1 MQNLVIGKT
10 GACIF
15 PLNPDFIESRLL
27 QNCSAAHPYLYGWS
41 VAASLAGARPH
52 GAGWGLTERMARGS
66 PERAAHPVQAQRPPV
81 RSATFHGE
89 AEARLAEP
97 PRCQMRLVPSPC
109 TVDVPMWATL
119 QEIGEAPRNHVL
131 KIMSAFALLAG
142 IAKAAPDIVRE
153 VDERRKEF
161 RHRKG

>member
-1 MQNLVIGKT
+1 
-10 GACIF
+10 
-15 PLNPDFIESRLL
+15 
-27 QNCSAAHPYLYGWS
+27 
-41 VAASLAGARPH
+41 
-52 GAGWGLTERMARGS
+52 
-66 PERAAHPVQAQRPPV
+66 
-81 RSATFHGE
+81 
-89 AEARLAEP
+89 
-97 PRCQMRLVPSPC
+97 
-109 TVDVPMWATL
+109 MWATL